1 MDRTTQD
8 RHVGQEELRELLEQQ
23 RKAAEY
29 LQKLAGQL
37 LTYEQQ
43 QREKAAAQ
51 SQTLDRHIAALAHHA
66 QALAGSGQRLVSD
79 TVKGVE
85 AGTHGAIAAAAQSQF
100 QTLQE
105 AAKRFAASANE
116 AGAAVQ
122 SQRAALES
130 VRQSLLWKLSMPLAI
145 GAVLCAL
152 GGGAWLWFAAG
163 KAKEAR
169 QQATQARMQAEM
181 VHAMNAAD
189 IRLCGEKLCVNVDR
203 GSKQVIAGRTYYI
216 AAPR

>member
-79 TVKGVE
+79 
-85 AGTHGAIAAAAQSQF
+85 
-100 QTLQE
+100 L
-105 AAKRFAASANE
+105 
-116 AGAAVQ
+116 
-122 SQRAALES
+122 
-130 VRQSLLWKLSMPLAI
+130 SLI
-145 GAVLCAL
+145 
-152 GGGAWLWFAAG
+152 
-163 KAKEAR
+163 
-169 QQATQARMQAEM
+169 
-181 VHAMNAAD
+181 H
-189 IRLCGEKLCVNVDR
+189 I
-203 GSKQVIAGRTYYI
+203 
-216 AAPR
+216 